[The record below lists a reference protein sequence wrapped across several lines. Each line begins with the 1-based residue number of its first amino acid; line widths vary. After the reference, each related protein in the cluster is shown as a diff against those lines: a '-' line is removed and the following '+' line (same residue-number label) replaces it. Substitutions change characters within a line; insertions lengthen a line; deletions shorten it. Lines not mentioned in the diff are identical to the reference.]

1 MVAQMRIYFI
11 KLMALLVLNSS
22 IFAQDSL
29 DLKNDNA
36 QADEDGSVTIKV
48 LKNDGLKDKSNLI
61 LEIVEKPK
69 FGTAAIDGL
78 SIKYTPEPDK
88 NGVDNFKYKVDIGTA
103 SGIAQVKVNVNPIN
117 DPPIGISIDKNSI
130 AENTPAGTIIGKLR
144 VVDPDEKDSHKFSL
158 SRDDKPN
165 FSLDGSNLL
174 SKRPYDY
181 EEKSYYSV
189 SIQVT
194 DSEKESIVGTVD
206 IKVEDVNEAP
216 VLVSKTNMKV
226 KHPEDAGKIVARI
239 EAEDLD
245 SGQDN
250 GK

>member
-11 KLMALLVLNSS
+11 KLMALLIVNSS

-78 SIKYTPEPDK
+78 SIEYTPESDK

-103 SGIAQVKVNVNPIN
+103 SGIAQVKVNVNPLN
-117 DPPIGISIDKNSI
+117 DIPIGISNLKN
-130 AENTPAGTIIGKLR
+130 L
-144 VVDPDEKDSHKFSL
+144 
-158 SRDDKPN
+158 
-165 FSLDGSNLL
+165 
-174 SKRPYDY
+174 
-181 EEKSYYSV
+181 
-189 SIQVT
+189 
-194 DSEKESIVGTVD
+194 
-206 IKVEDVNEAP
+206 
-216 VLVSKTNMKV
+216 
-226 KHPEDAGKIVARI
+226 
-239 EAEDLD
+239 
-245 SGQDN
+245 
-250 GK
+250 